1 MNKNKMKN
9 VWSPSPLKKG
19 IIGDLVAFTLI
30 EIMVWILIVSIVMIW
45 WFQALSAVT
54 IWKVRLIQKTD
65 IQKESFYFTQKLF
78 EMIKKWWTIDY
89 EEYFNRKVIW
99 NTIFSSWH
107 FDKLSWFWN
116 YWTWWTILTN
126 TYGWGF
132 YYCTSWNWVQMWTWW
147 CYNNSLN
154 NSLFDFTWHQQR
166 YWQYSLQFVDYNSNF
181 NDDGWDENSDWKIRG
196 DDDDEY
202 IWDWPTTF
210 TGWLDL
216 TELYLLSWDKK
227 IRTIFRWNVEKD
239 SDSPSSVWCSLNNL
253 NEVTWSGC
261 LWTIEYLKLEW
272 KDWWI
277 NHNKN
282 GPTAYDWLIDT
293 WIINS
298 EFDWWW
304 DIAWENDI
312 NWVPLFPKTINV
324 SEFKVYA
331 YPNKNI
337 WFAWNNN
344 DTSVN
349 ISPYIVLKFKLKPS
363 WISRKKIHWAWQEL
377 DFSMTI
383 NLSDIYSQ

>member
-1 MNKNKMKN
+1 MKQSKTQN
-9 VWSPSPLKKG
+9 
-19 IIGDLVAFTLI
+19 AFTLI
-30 EIMVWILIVSIVMIW
+30 EIMIWILIVSIIMIW
-45 WFQALSAVT
+45 AFQALSAVT

-78 EMIKKWWTIDY
+78 EMIKKWGTIDY

-99 NTIFSSWH
+99 NTTFSSWH
-107 FDKLSWFWN
+107 FDELSWFWN
-116 YWTWWTILTN
+116 FWTWWIIWTD
-126 TYGWGF
+126 TYWWGF
-132 YYCTSWNWVQMWTWW
+132 YYCLSWDWTKMWTGG

-154 NSLFDFTWHQQR
+154 NNSFDFSWHQQR

-181 NDDGWDENSDWKIRG
+181 DGDSWDEDNDWRFAW

-202 IWDWPTTF
+202 LWDWPTVF
-210 TGWLDL
+210 IGWVDL

-227 IRTIFRWNVEKD
+227 TRTIFRWNVEKD
-239 SDSPSSVWCSLNNL
+239 VYSSDSALCTLDANNI
-253 NEVTWSGC
+253 VTWSGC
-261 LWTIEYLKLEW
+261 IWTIEYLKLDW
-272 KDWWI
+272 KDWGM
-277 NHNKN
+277 NHDSWDSSDNTTFD
-282 GPTAYDWLIDT
+282 GLIDT
-293 WIINS
+293 WVVNS
-298 EFDWWW
+298 EFDWWL
-304 DIAWENDI
+304 DVAWSTSI

-344 DTSVN
+344 ESSVN

-363 WISRKKIHWAWQEL
+363 WISRRKIHWEWQEL

-383 NLSDIYSQ
+383 NLSDVYSQ